1 MVFCIAWVL
10 ISVAFNYF
18 GDKDTKSFGIMARF
32 PHLFYIIK
40 AKCGRRCAVFAIFAR
55 QFFLQTASI
64 RREAVVALLGVDA
77 LHVVGGQGEVE
88 DVKVLGD
95 VGRSYFR
102 FCSVFIILMGFGSCS
117 HIVID

>member
-1 MVFCIAWVL
+1 MRAGKC
-10 ISVAFNYF
+10 
-18 GDKDTKSFGIMARF
+18 RF
-32 PHLFYIIK
+32 
-40 AKCGRRCAVFAIFAR
+40 VIFAR

-64 RREAVVALLGVDA
+64 RREAVTALQVVDA
-77 LHVVGGQGEVE
+77 LHLVGSQLEVE
-88 DVKVLGD
+88 DVVVLGD